1 LPCGFNISERR
12 LYSKGKVM
20 RIGITALALTAA
32 VAVSFS
38 GAATPASAASSGIT
52 AKTAQHAATGDEL
65 SAAKRRHARVYRHY
79 GYRSGNAAAGQA
91 FGAIAGTIGGIVA
104 AEQARRYYD
113 RPYGYGYGYAPYGG
127 YYGPYRGYGYYG
139 Y

>member
-1 LPCGFNISERR
+1 
-12 LYSKGKVM
+12 M
-20 RIGITALALTAA
+20 RTGITALALTAA

-38 GAATPASAASSGIT
+38 GVATPASAASSGIT
-52 AKTAQHAATGDEL
+52 AKTVQHAAPADEL

-79 GYRSGNAAAGQA
+79 GNRGGNAAAGQA

-113 RPYGYGYGYAPYGG
+113 RPYGYGYAAPYGG